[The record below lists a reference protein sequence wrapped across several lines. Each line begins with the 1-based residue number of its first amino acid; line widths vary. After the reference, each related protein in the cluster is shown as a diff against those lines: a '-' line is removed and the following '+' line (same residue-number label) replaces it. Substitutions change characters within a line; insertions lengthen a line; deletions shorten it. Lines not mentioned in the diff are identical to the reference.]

1 MGHPNILEKGVG
13 NMETVVPREKLK
25 ELMEKNGDSLY
36 QDRDRCEGLL
46 KDYCAG
52 HRREISAIVGA
63 LEERVPLELRSS
75 WQTAM
80 TPEAMR
86 ARLVQRLEDNRGLAP
101 EIANYAVDTW
111 SYALGVG
118 LGRTSDRVQD
128 GTPIA
133 AQNGFMT
140 GASAAERAAADR
152 PAGSVSAGTP
162 AFQPVV
168 AQAAVTSSVGGLSNQ
183 NKAIVGGAAIVVAAA
198 VAFALLHH
206 PKPTPPPNNNPTVQ
220 NGQNPTNPPQPAPN
234 GQTGQNGQNPT
245 PPAQDGQSSGGQNA
259 GGSQG
264 GQTIVPANQSG
275 QPGTN
280 SLANHGNG
288 GSYQQTNSAG
298 VMTAGTSVVVRL
310 DTDFNSD
317 SATVGELLPASVVI
331 PLISDGNVVVQR
343 GASAQV
349 KVVKIDKS
357 GKVSG
362 KSHVGFALVGI
373 TAHGKPVHI
382 TGALRDID
390 GPSQGVRTAERTGI
404 GTAAGAAIGAL
415 TGKLFHHAGTGALA
429 GAGAG
434 GATGALTSHP
444 APVKVS
450 AETVLQFRL
459 TKGIP
464 TG

>member
-1 MGHPNILEKGVG
+1 
-13 NMETVVPREKLK
+13 METVVPREKLK

-52 HRREISAIVGA
+52 HRREISAIMGA

-128 GTPIA
+128 VTPIA
-133 AQNGFMT
+133 AANGFVT

-152 PAGSVSAGTP
+152 PAGSIPGSASGSNPTT
-162 AFQPVV
+162 QPPV
-168 AQAAVTSSVGGLSNQ
+168 AAAAASSPLGGLSNQ
-183 NKAIVGGAAIVVAAA
+183 NKAVVGGVALVVAVA

-206 PKPTPPPNNNPTVQ
+206 PKPTTPINNNPPGQ
-220 NGQNPTNPPQPAPN
+220 SGQNPTNPQ
-234 GQTGQNGQNPT
+234 QSSSNGQNPT
-245 PPAQDGQSSGGQNA
+245 PPGQDGQNQGGQSAGGNGQNA
-259 GGSQG
+259 
-264 GQTIVPANQSG
+264 VPAGPSGQSG
-275 QPGTN
+275 AN
-280 SLANHGNG
+280 SAVNHGSG
-288 GSYQQTNSAG
+288 GSYQQTNSPATI
-298 VMTAGTSVVVRL
+298 TAGTSVVIRL

-317 SATVGELLPASVVI
+317 NATVGEVISASVAT
-331 PLISDGNVVVQR
+331 PLTSDGNVVVQR
-343 GASAQV
+343 GSTAQV
-349 KVVKIDKS
+349 KVVRIDKS
-357 GKVSG
+357 GKISG
-362 KSHVGFALVGI
+362 KSHVEFALVGL

-382 TGALRDID
+382 TGAVRDMD

-464 TG
+464 TGP

>member
-1 MGHPNILEKGVG
+1 MATE
-13 NMETVVPREKLK
+13 VPREKLK
-25 ELMEKNGDSLY
+25 ELMEKNGDALL

-46 KDYCAG
+46 KDYCGG

-118 LGRTSDRVQD
+118 LGRSSDRVQD
-128 GTPIA
+128 VPATNL
-133 AQNGFMT
+133 NGFAS
-140 GASAAERAAADR
+140 GATAAERAAADR
-152 PAGSVSAGTP
+152 PAGSLP
-162 AFQPVV
+162 AAAPVIPPVV
-168 AQAAVTSSVGGLSNQ
+168 VKAGMSNQ
-183 NKAIVGGAAIVVAAA
+183 NKAVVGGVGLVAVVA

-206 PKPTPPPNNNPTVQ
+206 PQPVAPPTVNVPPAQ
-220 NGQNPTNPPQPAPN
+220 NGQNGQSPKPSVPD
-234 GQTGQNGQNPT
+234 GQTGQNNT
-245 PPAQDGQSSGGQNA
+245 PPAQDGQNKPNPGQTSQSDTSSG
-259 GGSQG
+259 
-264 GQTIVPANQSG
+264 V
-275 QPGTN
+275 
-280 SLANHGNG
+280 NHGSTNT
-288 GSYQQTNSAG
+288 SLQTKLSP
-298 VMTAGTSVVVRL
+298 VTAGTSVAVRL
-310 DTDFNSD
+310 DSDFNSD
-317 SATVGELLPASVVI
+317 NSTVGELLPATVVT
-331 PLISDGNVVVQR
+331 PLTSEGNVVVPR
-343 GASAQV
+343 GSSAQL

-357 GKVSG
+357 GTISG
-362 KSHVGFALVGI
+362 KSHVEFALVGL
-373 TAHGKPVHI
+373 TAHGKLMRISGSSKAV
-382 TGALRDID
+382 D

-404 GTAAGAAIGAL
+404 GTAAGAAIGAI
-415 TGKLFHHAGTGALA
+415 TGHLFHHAGAGAAA

-444 APVKVS
+444 APVKVG

-464 TG
+464 TGG